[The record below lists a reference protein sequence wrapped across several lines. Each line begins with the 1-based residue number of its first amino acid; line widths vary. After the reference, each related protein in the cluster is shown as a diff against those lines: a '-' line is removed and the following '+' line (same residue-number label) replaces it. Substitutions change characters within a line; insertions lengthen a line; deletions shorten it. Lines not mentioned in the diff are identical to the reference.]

1 MQMKKID
8 IKGTIVDSQTGEIMS
23 YFGTN
28 SYSYPSK
35 LAKDL
40 KDADGDDVVLEINSP
55 GGLTASGAEMYTAL
69 KEYPGNVEAHV
80 VGEADSAGSL
90 VAMAADKVLMSPM
103 GLMMIHR
110 AGGGNRGTATD
121 MYSTGQALDELD
133 KNIVNAYAA
142 KTGKSKDEIYD
153 LMQKTTWMNAETA
166 VNEGF
171 ADGLME
177 FNDKS
182 SNQAQAPAFVN
193 SAIPIPQFN
202 ADTIQAFK
210 AFIQLKDKGKQENE
224 NTRNKTD
231 LINHKI
237 GLLYGGK

>member
-1 MQMKKID
+1 MKKID
-8 IKGTIVDSQTGEIMS
+8 VKGTIVDNQTGEIMS
-23 YFGTN
+23 YFGDN

-40 KDADGDDVVLEINSP
+40 TDANGEDVVLEINSP
-55 GGLTASGAEMYTAL
+55 GGLTASGSEMYTAL
-69 KEYPGNVEAHV
+69 KEYPGTVEAHV

-103 GLMMIHR
+103 AMMMIHR
-110 AGGGNRGTATD
+110 ASGGNRGTATD
-121 MYSTGQALDELD
+121 MHSTGQALDELD

-142 KTGKSKDEIYD
+142 KTGKDKDEIYE

-177 FNDKS
+177 FNNKNSD
-182 SNQAQAPAFVN
+182 QAQAPAFVN
-193 SAIPIPQFN
+193 SEIPVPHFN
-202 ADTIQAFK
+202 AETVHDFK
-210 AFIQLKDKGKQENE
+210 AFIQLKNEEKHKNKNTEN
-224 NTRNKTD
+224 KDD
-231 LINHKI
+231 LVKHKI

>member
-40 KDADGDDVVLEINSP
+40 KDAGGDDVVLEINSP

-133 KNIVNAYAA
+133 KNIVNAYAT

-177 FNDKS
+177 FNNKS
-182 SNQAQAPAFVN
+182 SNQAQVPAFVN

-210 AFIQLKDKGKQENE
+210 AFIQLKDKDKQENE
-224 NTRNKTD
+224 DTKNKTD